1 MSHAARA
8 ELPETCDDLTVRV
21 GKPEDFVSLNERAAE
36 TILSAF
42 DHPDLTAVQRAE
54 NQRVVAMTQQSCL
67 AAVKDANCE
76 VFVATSAG
84 RLAGFVIVAAE
95 TEPHAENWFEIGWFV
110 VFSEF
115 QGRGVAQGL
124 MEAALEWV
132 GANSVQLGV
141 IHCNARAAAFYE
153 KYGFEDTGQLIE
165 GHEIPRK
172 LMVRRTY

>member
-1 MSHAARA
+1 MCAVGA
-8 ELPETCDDLTVRV
+8 DLSLRRDNLAVRV
-21 GKPEDFVSLNERAAE
+21 GKPADFVGLDELAAE

-42 DHPDLTAVQRAE
+42 DHPDLTTVQRAE
-54 NQRVVAMTQQSCL
+54 NRRVVAIAQQSCL

-76 VFVATSAG
+76 VFEATSAG

-95 TEPHAENWFEIGWFV
+95 TEPCPEIDWFI

-115 QGRGVAQGL
+115 QGRGIAQGL

-141 IHCNARAAAFYE
+141 IHYNARAIAFYE
-153 KYGFEDTGQLIE
+153 KQGFEDTGQLIE

-172 LMVRRTY
+172 LMVRTY

>member
-1 MSHAARA
+1 MSHVARA
-8 ELPETCDDLTVRV
+8 ELPATRDDLVVRA
-21 GKPEDFVSLNERAAE
+21 GKPEDFVGLNERAAGA
-36 TILSAF
+36 ILSAF
-42 DHPDLTAVQRAE
+42 DHPDLTTVQRAE
-54 NQRVVAMTQQSCL
+54 NRRIVAIAQQSCL

-95 TEPHAENWFEIGWFV
+95 TEPCSEIDCFI

-115 QGRGVAQGL
+115 QGRGVAQRL
-124 MEAALEWV
+124 MAAALEWV
-132 GANSVQLGV
+132 GANSVQLGF
-141 IHCNARAAAFYE
+141 IHHNARAIAFYE

-172 LMVRRTY
+172 LMVRTY

>member
-1 MSHAARA
+1 M
-8 ELPETCDDLTVRV
+8 
-21 GKPEDFVSLNERAAE
+21 GLNKRAAE

-42 DHPDLTAVQRAE
+42 DHPNLTTVQRAE
-54 NQRVVAMTQQSCL
+54 NQRVVAIAQQSCL
-67 AAVKDANCE
+67 AAVKDATCE

-95 TEPHAENWFEIGWFV
+95 TEPYTEIDWFI

-124 MEAALEWV
+124 MAAALEWV
-132 GANSVQLGV
+132 GGKSVRLGV
-141 IHCNARAAAFYE
+141 IHYHARAIAFYE
-153 KYGFEDTGQLIE
+153 KQGFEDTGQLIE

-172 LMVRRTY
+172 LMRKTY